1 MDVNALIADLWVS
14 STLFHWATV
23 GYAIILVAISIYIS
37 VTDWNGAVITF
48 YQWVDKAKQA
58 FRR

>member
-1 MDVNALIADLWVS
+1 MDIHAIIMGLWIG
-14 STLFHWATV
+14 STLFCWAAYGFAIALV
-23 GYAIILVAISIYIS
+23 GLSIYLVVS
-37 VTDWNGAVITF
+37 DWNGAVITF